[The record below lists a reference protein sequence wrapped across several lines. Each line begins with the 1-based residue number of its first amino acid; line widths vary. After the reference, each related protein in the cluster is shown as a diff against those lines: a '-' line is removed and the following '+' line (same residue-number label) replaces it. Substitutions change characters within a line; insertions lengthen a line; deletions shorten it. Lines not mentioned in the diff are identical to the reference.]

1 MSPVSGD
8 KNSVNQDVVFE
19 DANVSIQLMSP
30 VSGDKN
36 SVNQDVVFEDAN
48 VSIQLMSQVS
58 GDKLAFV
65 FPVKYKA
72 FPFN

>member
-30 VSGDKN
+30 VSGDK
-36 SVNQDVVFEDAN
+36 
-48 VSIQLMSQVS
+48 
-58 GDKLAFV
+58 LAFV